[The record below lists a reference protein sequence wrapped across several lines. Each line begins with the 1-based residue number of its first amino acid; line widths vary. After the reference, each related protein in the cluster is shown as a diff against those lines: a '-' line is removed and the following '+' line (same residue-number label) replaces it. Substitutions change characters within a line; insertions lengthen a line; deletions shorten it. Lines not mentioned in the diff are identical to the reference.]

1 MSGAAL
7 CAVLLAVFSLLFVS
21 SEQIPQDF
29 IPAFVIAVSV
39 LCSFAAGF
47 VTAKISKKRG
57 LLCGMLSGL
66 LLFLLFLAAGLIAFK
81 EPLDA
86 SSCVKMLIMAISG
99 AIGGFLAV
107 NKKHKRK

>member
-1 MSGAAL
+1 VSGAAL

-21 SEQIPQDF
+21 SEQIPQGF

-81 EPLDA
+81 EPLGA

-99 AIGGFLAV
+99 AMGGFLAV